1 MWKRRRRLLRPN
13 KTYSSYSCVI
23 SRPPRRL
30 PRPPNQRLPRSSRTK
45 PPSEE
50 TRKRRARSNTKER
63 SSINRPGLILCLCER
78 NKQTNMCAKD
88 TNKPICVNETSKS
101 ICVKETNKSIYW
113 WKKQTNQYM
122 CERNKQTNM
131 CVNVSI
137 DLASFGF
144 PVDFHQRIVHF
155 LHFVVSLDGRDR
167 LHMGEALWENDV
179 LVFHD
184 SHRVSEATNDSLSF
198 RRTE

>member
-78 NKQTNMCAKD
+78 NKQTDM
-88 TNKPICVNETSKS
+88 
-101 ICVKETNKSIYW
+101 CVKETSKPIYVW
-113 WKKQTNQYM
+113 TKQTNRYVCERNKQANV

>member
-13 KTYSSYSCVI
+13 KTYSPYSCVI

-78 NKQTNMCAKD
+78 NKQTNICERNKQTDMCVKETSKPIYVWKKQTNRYVCERNKQINMCVNE
-88 TNKPICVNETSKS
+88 TNKPICV
-101 ICVKETNKSIYW
+101 
-113 WKKQTNQYM
+113 WKKQANRYV
-122 CERNKQTNM
+122 CECIYRSSKLRLSGRFPPANRSLPSLRRFSWWEGSSPYGRGTLRER
-131 CVNVSI
+131 CI
-137 DLASFGF
+137 DLPRFAPSFG
-144 PVDFHQRIVHF
+144 
-155 LHFVVSLDGRDR
+155 GY
-167 LHMGEALWENDV
+167 
-179 LVFHD
+179 
-184 SHRVSEATNDSLSF
+184 
-198 RRTE
+198 

>member
-1 MWKRRRRLLRPN
+1 
-13 KTYSSYSCVI
+13 
-23 SRPPRRL
+23 
-30 PRPPNQRLPRSSRTK
+30 
-45 PPSEE
+45 
-50 TRKRRARSNTKER
+50 
-63 SSINRPGLILCLCER
+63 
-78 NKQTNMCAKD
+78 
-88 TNKPICVNETSKS
+88 
-101 ICVKETNKSIYW
+101 
-113 WKKQTNQYM
+113 M
-122 CERNKQTNM
+122 CERNKQTDMCVKETSKPICVWKKQTNRYVCERNKQIDM
-131 CVNVSI
+131 CVNVCI

-179 LVFHD
+179 LIFHD

>member
-78 NKQTNMCAKD
+78 NKQIDMCERYKQTD
-88 TNKPICVNETSKS
+88 ICERNKP
-101 ICVKETNKSIYW
+101 IYW
-113 WKKQTNQYM
+113 WKKQANQYVWKKQTNRYIG
-122 CERNKQTNM
+122 ERNKQTNM
-131 CVNVSI
+131 CVNVCI

>member
-1 MWKRRRRLLRPN
+1 MRMWKRRRRLLRPN
-13 KTYSSYSCVI
+13 KTYFSYSCVI

-50 TRKRRARSNTKER
+50 TRKRRARSNTIER

-78 NKQTNMCAKD
+78 
-88 TNKPICVNETSKS
+88 
-101 ICVKETNKSIYW
+101 
-113 WKKQTNQYM
+113 KKQTNR
-122 CERNKQTNM
+122 CVCVRNKQTDM
-131 CVNVSI
+131 CVNVCK

-167 LHMGEALWENDV
+167 LHMGEAL
-179 LVFHD
+179 
-184 SHRVSEATNDSLSF
+184 
-198 RRTE
+198 

>member
-1 MWKRRRRLLRPN
+1 M
-13 KTYSSYSCVI
+13 CVKETSKPI
-23 SRPPRRL
+23 YVW
-30 PRPPNQRLPRSSRTK
+30 TK
-45 PPSEE
+45 Q
-50 TRKRRARSNTKER
+50 T
-63 SSINRPGLILCLCER
+63 NRYVCER
-78 NKQTNMCAKD
+78 NKQAN
-88 TNKPICVNETSKS
+88 V
-101 ICVKETNKSIYW
+101 
-113 WKKQTNQYM
+113 

>member
-1 MWKRRRRLLRPN
+1 MRMWKRRRRLLRPN

-78 NKQTNMCAKD
+78 NKQTNMC
-88 TNKPICVNETSKS
+88 
-101 ICVKETNKSIYW
+101 
-113 WKKQTNQYM
+113 
-122 CERNKQTNM
+122 
-131 CVNVSI
+131 VNVCI

-167 LHMGEALWENDV
+167 LHMGEAL
-179 LVFHD
+179 
-184 SHRVSEATNDSLSF
+184 
-198 RRTE
+198 